1 MIDINNLTLK
11 IENKIILKNI
21 NLKIKE
27 GKIYGLI
34 GPNGVGKTSLIKCLS
49 GIYEPSEGEILYNG
63 YNVYNSPKVKKK
75 IAYVADENNFF
86 ISFTIKDIVKY
97 YKYAYENFN
106 KEKFYNI
113 NKTFKIDLEKR
124 LFQLSKGQKMRV
136 FLMLAFAIEPEF
148 MILDEPTSGLDPIL
162 KNKLLELLEEEAKT
176 RNTTI
181 IISSH
186 HLNELEKICNDV
198 AILKDGQVLYK
209 NSLENMKKSI
219 KKIQA
224 AFDMPTYEEDLKFEG
239 VFKISHVGRVF
250 TMITDKYNK
259 DFIKKL
265 EQFKPLFIEEIEL
278 SLEDIFIY
286 KVLEEDGNE

>member
-49 GIYEPSEGEILYNG
+49 GIYEPSEGEVLYNG

-198 AILKDGQVLYK
+198 AILKDGQVFYK

-224 AFDMPTYEEDLKFEG
+224 AFDMPTYEEDLRFEG

>member
-49 GIYEPSEGEILYNG
+49 GIYEPSEGEVLYNG

-186 HLNELEKICNDV
+186 HLNELEKICDDI
-198 AILKDGQVLYK
+198 AILKDGQVCYK
-209 NSLENMKKSI
+209 NSLENMQKSI

-250 TMITDKYNK
+250 TIITDKYNK
-259 DFIKKL
+259 DFIKKM

>member
-49 GIYEPSEGEILYNG
+49 GIYEPSEGEVLYNG

-162 KNKLLELLEEEAKT
+162 KNKLLELLEKEAKT

-186 HLNELEKICNDV
+186 HLNELEKICDDI
-198 AILKDGQVLYK
+198 AILKDGQVCYK
-209 NSLENMKKSI
+209 NSLENMQKSI

-224 AFDMPTYEEDLKFEG
+224 AFDMPTYEEDLRFEG

>member
-49 GIYEPSEGEILYNG
+49 GIYEPSEGEVLYNG

-186 HLNELEKICNDV
+186 HLNELEKICDDI
-198 AILKDGQVLYK
+198 AILKDGQVCYK
-209 NSLENMKKSI
+209 NSLENMQKSI

-250 TMITDKYNK
+250 TIITDKYNK